1 MAYIETVYA
10 RQVLDSRGNPT
21 VEVEVVLDDTS
32 VGSAIV
38 PSGASTGIH
47 EAVELRDGD
56 ISTYNGKGVL
66 KAIKNVNTLL
76 AEALKGKD
84 ARNQRNIDTLLINL
98 DGTEQKSN
106 LGANALLGVSLAV
119 AKAAAISTKKPL
131 FEHINTLAG
140 NPKMK
145 MPTPMMNVINGGS
158 HADSGLE
165 IQEFMIFPTSAKTF
179 SQSLQM
185 GAEVFHALKK
195 ILSLKGLVTAVGDEG
210 GFAPRFE
217 KNEQALE
224 ALLEA
229 VEKAGYKGQIEIAM
243 DAAASEF
250 YNTDTDQYTI
260 DGNPLSKQELVEYYA
275 ELVEKYPIISL
286 EDGCAEDDFDGW
298 KILTDRLGKK
308 IQLVGDDLFVTNT
321 TRINLGVDQQL
332 ANAVLIK
339 PNQIGTLSE
348 TIEAVQLTQKQ
359 GWNAVMSHR
368 SGESED
374 TTIADLSVG
383 LSTGQIKT
391 GSLSRSDRVSKYNQL
406 LRIEDIANGTIPF
419 QGKVWGV

>member
-1 MAYIETVYA
+1 MASIETVYA
-10 RQVLDSRGNPT
+10 RQVLDSRGTPT
-21 VEVEVVLDDTS
+21 IEVEVVLDDTS
-32 VGSAIV
+32 AGSAIV

-56 ISTYNGKGVL
+56 KSVYNGKGVL
-66 KAIKNVNTLL
+66 KAVENVNTLL
-76 AEALKGKD
+76 FYALKGKD
-84 ARNQRNIDTLLINL
+84 ASDQKAVDTLLKTL

-119 AKAAAISTKKPL
+119 AKASAVSAQKPL
-131 FEHINTLAG
+131 FEYINSLAG
-140 NPKMK
+140 SPKMK

-179 SQSLQM
+179 SESLQM
-185 GAEVFHALKK
+185 GAEIFHALKK
-195 ILSLKGLVTAVGDEG
+195 ILSEKGLVTAVGDEG

-229 VEKAGYKGQIEIAM
+229 VEKSGYQGQIEIAM
-243 DAAASEF
+243 DAASSEF
-250 YNTDTDQYTI
+250 YDADTDRYTI
-260 DGNPLSKQELVEYYA
+260 DRKSLTKQELVEYYA
-275 ELVEKYPIISL
+275 DLVEKYPIISL
-286 EDGCAEDDFDGW
+286 EDGCAEDDFEGW
-298 KILTDRLGKK
+298 KILTNRLGKK
-308 IQLVGDDLFVTNT
+308 VQLVGDDLFVTNT
-321 TRINLGVDQQL
+321 KRIEMGIDQDL

-374 TTIADLSVG
+374 STIADLAVG
-383 LSTGQIKT
+383 LATGQIKT
-391 GSLSRSDRVSKYNQL
+391 GSLSRADRTAKYNQL
-406 LRIEDIANGTIPF
+406 LRIEDVANGAIPF
-419 QGKVWGV
+419 QGKVWN

>member
-66 KAIKNVNTLL
+66 KAVKNVNTLL

-84 ARNQRNIDTLLINL
+84 ARNQKDIDTLLINL

-119 AKAAAISTKKPL
+119 AKAAAISIKKPL
-131 FEHINTLAG
+131 FEYINILAG

-145 MPTPMMNVINGGS
+145 IPTPMMNVINGGS

-321 TRINLGVDQQL
+321 KRINLGIDQQL

-419 QGKVWGV
+419 QGKIWRV